1 MLRCNLM
8 GVPWLSLFGTKSL
21 CRERMLCNQS
31 EQSELPP
38 ASTHGAGRSSSQ
50 EGAPGKEELLGA
62 VREASQQ
69 QLL

>member
-1 MLRCNLM
+1 
-8 GVPWLSLFGTKSL
+8 
-21 CRERMLCNQS
+21 MLCNQT

-62 VREASQQ
+62 VRETSQQ